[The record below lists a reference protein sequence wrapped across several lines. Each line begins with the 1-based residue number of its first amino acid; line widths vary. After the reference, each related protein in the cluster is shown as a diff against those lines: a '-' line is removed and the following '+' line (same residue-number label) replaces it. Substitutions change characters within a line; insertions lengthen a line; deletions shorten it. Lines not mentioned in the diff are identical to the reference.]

1 MNNVV
6 TDKTL
11 SAIIANVLRNYGPN
25 ETVRMLDDIKEAG
38 YKYAT
43 FFAPTISVSDII
55 IPEVKKQIIDDEDK
69 KVEIIENEYRNGFIT
84 DEERYNRVIN
94 LWTEA
99 NEKIANEMFKE
110 LESDMEGHNPIF
122 IMAKS
127 GARGSKQQI
136 RQLAGMRG
144 LMAKPSGEII
154 EVPIRANFKEGLTV
168 LEYFISTNGAR
179 KGLADTALK
188 TADAGYLTRRL
199 VDIAQDVVINHEDC
213 GTTVGI
219 DIYPIKEGDTVIES
233 LGSRVLGRTL
243 LYDLIN
249 PVTGEV
255 LAKSDEVINEDIANL
270 IDEIEID
277 SIEIRS
283 VLTCESKHGVCAK
296 CYGRNLAT
304 SKPVE
309 IGEAV
314 GIIAAQSIGQPGTQL
329 TMRTFHIGGI
339 ASRTVEESEIK
350 FNYPIFIKDIT
361 SKMIKTEEE
370 KIITVRRGY
379 IIVQRIISEVEFKPK
394 SEFILEDGEKVYA
407 GKVFANSPSGEEY
420 RATNTGI
427 LKIDKKKAFIIGE
440 PYSVPVN
447 VGTEIVADLDFDKKS
462 GVFKPVQ
469 KPYQTNE
476 IVASFDPW
484 FEPILTEITG
494 RVEFID
500 VELNKSLIE
509 EIDPISNVKKR
520 VIVEYK
526 TEKLQPRV
534 NIYGA
539 VSEPTTY
546 LLPKGANL
554 MVDNGVTVNAGI
566 VLAKI
571 PRGAEKTKDITG
583 GLPRVAELFEARTPR
598 DSATLTA
605 IDGTVTIGDT
615 AKNKRKII
623 ITGED
628 GTQKDYS
635 IPVSKFLRVQ
645 DKDWIAK
652 GEKIDDG
659 PVDPHEIL
667 KIKGPRELQKFLV
680 NEILEVYRLQGVAI
694 NDKHIEVIVRQM
706 LRKVRVT
713 DQGDSNFVIEQVVD
727 KFDFIE
733 ENDRVL
739 KEGGKA
745 ATAIPVLMGITKAAL
760 NTESF
765 ISAASFQETTRV
777 LTDAAIKGKIDYLR
791 GLKENVIIG
800 HLIPAGTGVR
810 IYDNMEVYQEMPG
823 DMSGSVA
830 VVEETEEI
838 QENVTSDVDLENVEK

>member
-1 MNNVV
+1 M
-6 TDKTL
+6 
-11 SAIIANVLRNYGPN
+11 
-25 ETVRMLDDIKEAG
+25 
-38 YKYAT
+38 
-43 FFAPTISVSDII
+43 
-55 IPEVKKQIIDDEDK
+55 
-69 KVEIIENEYRNGFIT
+69 
-84 DEERYNRVIN
+84 
-94 LWTEA
+94 
-99 NEKIANEMFKE
+99 
-110 LESDMEGHNPIF
+110 
-122 IMAKS
+122 
-127 GARGSKQQI
+127 
-136 RQLAGMRG
+136 
-144 LMAKPSGEII
+144 
-154 EVPIRANFKEGLTV
+154 
-168 LEYFISTNGAR
+168 
-179 KGLADTALK
+179 
-188 TADAGYLTRRL
+188 
-199 VDIAQDVVINHEDC
+199 DIAQDVVITHEDC

-233 LGSRVLGRTL
+233 LGARVLGRTL

-255 LAKSDEVINEDIANL
+255 LAKSDEIINEDIANI

-339 ASRTVEESEIK
+339 ASRSVEESEIK
-350 FNYPIFIKDIT
+350 FNYPIFLKDIT
-361 SKMIKTEEE
+361 SKMIKTEED

-379 IIVQRIISEVEFKPK
+379 IVVQRIIAEVEFKPK

-407 GKVFANSPSGEEY
+407 GKVFAKSPSGEDY
-420 RATNTGI
+420 RAANTGI
-427 LKIDKKKAFIIGE
+427 LKIDKKKAYIIGE

-447 VGTEIVADLDFDKKS
+447 VGTEIVAELDFDKKN
-462 GVFKPVQ
+462 GIFKPVQ
-469 KPYQTNE
+469 RPYQTNE
-476 IVASFDPW
+476 IIASFDPW

-494 RVEFID
+494 RVEFVD

-534 NIYGA
+534 NIYGTGL
-539 VSEPTTY
+539 EPTTY

-598 DSATLTA
+598 DAATLTA

-628 GTQKDYS
+628 GTQKEYS

-777 LTDAAIKGKIDYLR
+777 LTDAAIKGKIDFLR

-810 IYDNMEVYQEMPG
+810 LYDNMEIFQETPG
-823 DMSGSVA
+823 DMTGNAASL
-830 VVEETEEI
+830 EEPEDIREHI
-838 QENVTSDVDLENVEK
+838 ASDPDLENVEK